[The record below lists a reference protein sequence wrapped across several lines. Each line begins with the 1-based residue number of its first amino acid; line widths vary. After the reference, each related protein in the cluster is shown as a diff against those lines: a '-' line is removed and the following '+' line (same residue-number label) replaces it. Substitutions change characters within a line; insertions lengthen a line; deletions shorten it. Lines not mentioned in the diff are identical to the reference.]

1 MANIAMDGEL
11 VEGRG
16 QTLSGRIVRS
26 IVVAGSVVISGAV
39 LWLT

>member
-16 QTLSGRIVRS
+16 QILSGRIVRS
-26 IVVAGSVVISGAV
+26 IVVAGFVVKSGAV

>member
-11 VEGRG
+11 VEDRG

-26 IVVAGSVVISGAV
+26 IVVASFLISGAV